1 MTISLTAVHQWLKDE
16 ELRERGSREVLS
28 GEKKIC
34 LAVTE
39 AFAGSDVA
47 GLRTTCEESED
58 GEHYIVNGKKR
69 RKALTSLLK
78 RLLTSCSGT
87 KKWITNGLW
96 CDYFVTGCKT
106 DKGFTVLL
114 VPRGEGVET
123 KPIKTSYSPAA
134 ATSYIEFNNVKVPKR
149 NILGP
154 EHKGFVVIMSNFN
167 HVRLQPLLPLPLKIL
182 TPPPRNA
189 T

>member
-1 MTISLTAVHQWLKDE
+1 
-16 ELRERGSREVLS
+16 
-28 GEKKIC
+28 
-34 LAVTE
+34 
-39 AFAGSDVA
+39 
-47 GLRTTCEESED
+47 
-58 GEHYIVNGKKR
+58 
-69 RKALTSLLK
+69 
-78 RLLTSCSGT
+78 
-87 KKWITNGLW
+87 
-96 CDYFVTGCKT
+96 VTGCKT

-167 HVRLQPLLPLPLKIL
+167 HVSS
-182 TPPPRNA
+182 
-189 T
+189 